1 MKKFG
6 IICAMEEEIKE
17 LKNNLSDVVEKNIS
31 GVIFYEG
38 KINGQTVV
46 IVRSGIGKVEA
57 GITAM
62 MMITNF
68 DIDVLIHSGSSAGIG
83 EGLEVGDIVLSTETA
98 YHDVNA
104 TAAGYVWGQ
113 VPDQPARFE
122 ASKEWVQKIKLA
134 SEDKGVEPKTGL
146 IVTGDQFIAGQ
157 DMINEILK
165 HFPEAKAA
173 EMEGAAVGQVANQ
186 FKIPY
191 VVVRA
196 MSDVG
201 DENANQS
208 FDEFII
214 DAGKRS
220 AHILLDLFESQSK

>member
-1 MKKFG
+1 MKNFG

-17 LKNNLSDVVEKNIS
+17 LKENLSDVNEKNLS

-38 KINGQTVV
+38 NLSGQKVV

-62 MMITNF
+62 MMVTNF

-83 EGLEVGDIVLSTETA
+83 EGLSVGDIVLSTETA

-104 TAAGYVWGQ
+104 TAAGYEWGQ

-122 ASKEWVQKIKLA
+122 ASKEWVQKIKEA
-134 SEDKGVEPKTGL
+134 TEDKGIEPKTGL

-157 DMINEILK
+157 AMIDEILK
-165 HFPEAKAA
+165 HFPNAQAA

-208 FDEFII
+208 FEEFII
-214 DAGKRS
+214 EAGKRS
-220 AHILLDLFESQSK
+220 AQILLDLFEKQSK